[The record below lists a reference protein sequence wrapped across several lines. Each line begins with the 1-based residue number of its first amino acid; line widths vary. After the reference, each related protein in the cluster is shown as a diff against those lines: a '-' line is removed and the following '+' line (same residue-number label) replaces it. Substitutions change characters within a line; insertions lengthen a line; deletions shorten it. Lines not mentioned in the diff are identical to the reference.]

1 MLSSSTSK
9 SGGPLYLML
18 RTPLFLGDIDT
29 SRCTPSLSAGLE
41 IADIAPDRPPVI
53 EAKKLRSI

>member
-9 SGGPLYLML
+9 SGGPPQL
-18 RTPLFLGDIDT
+18 RLHTPWFLVHFDT
-29 SRCTPSLSAGLE
+29 SRCTPSISAAPE
-41 IADIAPDRPPVI
+41 IAQDRTPVI